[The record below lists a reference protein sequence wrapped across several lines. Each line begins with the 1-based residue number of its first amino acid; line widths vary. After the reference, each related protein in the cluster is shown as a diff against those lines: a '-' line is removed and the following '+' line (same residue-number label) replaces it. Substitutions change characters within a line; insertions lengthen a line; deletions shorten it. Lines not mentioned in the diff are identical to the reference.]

1 LWMPLS
7 CLLVLFTSPLE
18 TGAQPVLSLHSMQ
31 LQVGDEFEIPLLAQD
46 IEQVSHFLL
55 VFSYDPALEITE
67 IQSGNG
73 LLSRFSTFRYSIV
86 VPGMLAVVGARW
98 GSEGIDSGPIQGT
111 GVFFTIKGRAG
122 LPHNGSS
129 TIHLLYNYGDLDGVI
144 YLPGQVVVY
153 SDLPRTPTPTP
164 VKNNTPT
171 TVLSPTATPLPPQG
185 NFVELVYSNDF
196 SQNDL
201 PSCGLLHIPGGYSGA
216 LSGTVQTNP
225 FQPALFPNSA
235 DHKGLSI
242 TVRPGELVFVCT
254 STPIDTRGFPLMLQ
268 AHVHAEH
275 ADADIALAALKG
287 NILSGELM
295 DGSIASHVPASLT
308 AFVHQVRRLVLFYE
322 PDTGN
327 LITPVI
333 QVSSRSTTNTV
344 VVHIDRLD
352 IYQLN
357 NPIFRA
363 SPE

>member
-1 LWMPLS
+1 MNLKFHCWHRTSNRFHIFCWCFRMILLLKLQRSNLVMGCCPGFPRSVILLWYPVCWRSWEQDGEAKVLIPDPYRERECSLPL
-7 CLLVLFTSPLE
+7 
-18 TGAQPVLSLHSMQ
+18 
-31 LQVGDEFEIPLLAQD
+31 
-46 IEQVSHFLL
+46 
-55 VFSYDPALEITE
+55 
-67 IQSGNG
+67 
-73 LLSRFSTFRYSIV
+73 
-86 VPGMLAVVGARW
+86 
-98 GSEGIDSGPIQGT
+98 
-111 GVFFTIKGRAG
+111 KGRAG

-171 TVLSPTATPLPPQG
+171 PVLSPTATPLPPQG

-254 STPIDTRGFPLMLQ
+254 STPIDTGDFLM
-268 AHVHAEH
+268 
-275 ADADIALAALKG
+275 
-287 NILSGELM
+287 
-295 DGSIASHVPASLT
+295 
-308 AFVHQVRRLVLFYE
+308 
-322 PDTGN
+322 
-327 LITPVI
+327 
-333 QVSSRSTTNTV
+333 
-344 VVHIDRLD
+344 
-352 IYQLN
+352 
-357 NPIFRA
+357 
-363 SPE
+363 